1 MQTVPAL
8 LRRFASTW
16 GAHPDPRKHPAASLA
31 IERLPLPRRLH
42 IPLRQHLGA
51 PATPLVRVG
60 QVVRKGELIGRSAGE
75 VCAPVHA
82 TTSGRI
88 IALDEVVAP
97 HPSGLTAPAIT
108 LEADGNDEW
117 LPREES
123 GDPFALPPA
132 AIAAQVRDAGI
143 VGMGGATFPSAVK
156 LQLAEQRK
164 VARLVINGGECEP
177 YLSCDDRLM
186 RERADAVVDGA
197 RILRHATRAREVL
210 IGIEDNKPEALA
222 AMRKAAQPFGE
233 VAIHRVPS
241 RYPMGSE
248 KQLVNTLLG
257 TEVPAGS
264 RPADVGVLVHNV
276 ATAYAVHRAL
286 RLGEPLVSRIVTV
299 NGGAVAAPRN
309 LEVPIGAPVRE
320 LFEHCGGFVEEPVR
334 LVVGGPMMGQ
344 QLATADAP
352 VVKGMSGVLA
362 LTRAEIAHPESTPCI
377 RCATCVTACPM
388 GLMPLEIAGYVRA
401 GDLEHAAD
409 YGLAD
414 CMGCGCCAYLC
425 PAHIPLVQYFDYAKG
440 EIAAREHN
448 RAKQAS
454 LQQMV
459 KAREERLSREAREKA
474 EAAAKRKAAKLAA
487 AAAKPAS
494 GKAATSE
501 S

>member
-1 MQTVPAL
+1 
-8 LRRFASTW
+8 
-16 GAHPDPRKHPAASLA
+16 
-31 IERLPLPRRLH
+31 
-42 IPLRQHLGA
+42 
-51 PATPLVRVG
+51 
-60 QVVRKGELIGRSAGE
+60 
-75 VCAPVHA
+75 VHA

-123 GDPFALPPA
+123 GDPFALAPA

-401 GDLEHAAD
+401 GDLEHAAE

-474 EAAAKRKAAKLAA
+474 EAAARRKAAKLAA